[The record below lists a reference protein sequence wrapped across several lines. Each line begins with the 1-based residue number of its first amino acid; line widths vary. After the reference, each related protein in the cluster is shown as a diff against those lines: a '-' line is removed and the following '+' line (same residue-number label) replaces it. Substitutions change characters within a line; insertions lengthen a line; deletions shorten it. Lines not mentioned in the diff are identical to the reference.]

1 MATASAIESTVGQLA
16 MQANRVVLR
25 IDDTIE
31 RTGHDRHRHLQF
43 TVTLAEA

>member
-1 MATASAIESTVGQLA
+1 LRAPRELIGHTGPHGHGIGDRIDCGQLA

-31 RTGHDRHRHLQF
+31 RTGR
-43 TVTLAEA
+43 